1 MSKIQVIT
9 DSDSSISPELAAR
22 YNITLV
28 PITIQFGEET
38 FTTNIDIDDKLL
50 FEKID
55 KLGKLPTTAAPSP
68 AAFTAAFKEAFASGA
83 DEILCVCVS
92 SKVSCTYE
100 SALLASREFPGK
112 SIRVVDSLFMT
123 MGQGFLAVAAA
134 EAISTGA
141 NLEEAARLTES
152 MIPHLCTFASFA
164 TLKYLAMSGRVGKFV
179 AGMAGVLDIR
189 PLLTM
194 KEGTLQMIERVRT
207 RKAAMDR
214 LVKLI
219 SDSQSG
225 KTIERAAIYHV
236 NNLGDAKILETELRE
251 KLKLPDQVY
260 ILEFTPGLS
269 VHAGPG
275 MIGAVFY
282 SK

>member
-1 MSKIQVIT
+1 MPKIQVIT
-9 DSDSSISPELAAR
+9 DSDSSLSPEIAAK

-38 FTTNIDIDDKLL
+38 FTTNLDIDDKLL

-55 KLGKLPTTAAPSP
+55 KLNKLPTTAAPSP

-92 SKVSCTYE
+92 SKVSSTYE
-100 SALLASREFPGK
+100 SALLASREFPEN
-112 SIRVVDSLFMT
+112 SIRVVDALYISV
-123 MGQGFLAVAAA
+123 GEGFLALAAA
-134 EAISTGA
+134 EAISKGA
-141 NLEEAARLTES
+141 SLEEAARMAEG
-152 MIPHLCTFASFA
+152 MIPDLCTFASFA

-194 KEGTLQMIERVRT
+194 KDGTLQMIERVRT
-207 RKAAMDR
+207 RKAAMER

-219 SDSQSG
+219 SDSVG
-225 KTIERAAIYHV
+225 EKTIERAAIYHV
-236 NNLGDAKILETELRE
+236 NNFSDAKILEAALRE
-251 KLKLPDQVY
+251 KLSLPDEVL
-260 ILEFTPGLS
+260 ILEFTPGVS

-275 MIGAVFY
+275 MVGAAFY

>member
-1 MSKIQVIT
+1 
-9 DSDSSISPELAAR
+9 
-22 YNITLV
+22 
-28 PITIQFGEET
+28 
-38 FTTNIDIDDKLL
+38 
-50 FEKID
+50 
-55 KLGKLPTTAAPSP
+55 
-68 AAFTAAFKEAFASGA
+68 
-83 DEILCVCVS
+83 
-92 SKVSCTYE
+92 
-100 SALLASREFPGK
+100 
-112 SIRVVDSLFMT
+112 
-123 MGQGFLAVAAA
+123 
-134 EAISTGA
+134 
-141 NLEEAARLTES
+141 